1 MRVIA
6 ERDLDARMR
15 DGTVLRADVYRPD
28 RSGQFP
34 VVLQRTP
41 YDKRRD
47 IFLAHGREFAENGYV
62 AVFQDVRGRYASDG
76 ELKMGFFSADHHD
89 TEDGYDTV
97 EWAAGLPWSNGRVGT
112 FGSSYGGWTQWAMA
126 HTRPPHLV
134 TMIPGMIAADLLD
147 RELSGVLRLG
157 RVLSWCVQNL
167 SADTRVRAGART
179 GPRTLPEAER
189 LYYQRD
195 REKWLWFLPLSD
207 LPEEAL
213 HDVRPLWLEWLGN
226 HAVDTFRFLERHSEV
241 NVPAL
246 SITAWYDQQIGTIK
260 HFTGMSESGM
270 TEDARSGQRLIIGP
284 WTHGYDF
291 ARRVGEVD
299 FGPEAKRDYVE
310 ICLRWFD
317 YWLKQDGAGPAAEWP
332 PVQLFVMGAN
342 RWRGESEWPLART
355 EYTRLYLHSSGSANT
370 QSGDGTLSAEPPGD
384 EPPDRYVYDP
394 RDPLMTLYSP
404 NGQQAPYDQRALDG
418 RQDVLVYRTPPLE
431 KPVEVTGPVTVKLH
445 AASSARDTDWV
456 VKLIDVWPGGFAQE
470 VCHGILRARYRDSYD
485 SPSLLEPDRACEFT
499 VNVNPTSNLF
509 KAGHRIRVDITSSD
523 FPNFDRNHN
532 TGGND
537 YFEADLAPARQT
549 VFHDAGRPSHV
560 VLPVIP

>member
-1 MRVIA
+1 MKVIV
-6 ERDLDARMR
+6 ERDLQARMR
-15 DGTVLRADVYRPD
+15 DGTLLRADVYRPD
-28 RSGQFP
+28 RPGQYP

-41 YDKRRD
+41 YSKQRES
-47 IFLAHGREFAENGYV
+47 FAVHGREFAKNGYV

-89 TEDGYDTV
+89 AEDGYDTV
-97 EWAAGLPWSNGRVGT
+97 EWAAALPWSNGRVGT

-157 RVLSWCVQNL
+157 RVLTWCTQNL
-167 SADTRVRAGART
+167 SADTRARAGAA
-179 GPRTLPEAER
+179 GAKTLPEAER
-189 LYYQRD
+189 LFHERD
-195 REKWLWFLPLSD
+195 RDKWLWFLPLSD
-207 LPEEAL
+207 LPDEAL
-213 HDVRPLWLEWLGN
+213 HDIRPLWLEWLDN
-226 HAVDTFRFLERHSEV
+226 HAVDTFRFVERHSEV
-241 NVPAL
+241 DVPVL

-260 HFTGMSESGM
+260 HFTGMSENGM
-270 TEDARSGQRLIIGP
+270 TENARSAQRLIIGP

-299 FGPEAKRDYVE
+299 FGREAERDYVE
-310 ICLRWFD
+310 ICLQWFD
-317 YWLKQDGAGPAAEWP
+317 RWLKEEMDGPAGQWP
-332 PVQLFVMGAN
+332 PIQLFVMGAN
-342 RWRGESEWPLART
+342 RWRGEHEWPPARA
-355 EYTRLYLHSSGSANT
+355 EYTRFYLRS
-370 QSGDGTLSAEPPGD
+370 DGALSPEPPGE
-384 EPPDRYVYDP
+384 EPADRYVYDP

-404 NGQQAPYDQRALDG
+404 KGQQAPYDQRALDG
-418 RQDVLVYRTPPLE
+418 RQDVLTYRTPPLE
-431 KPVEVTGPVTVKLH
+431 KPVEVTGPVTASLH

-456 VKLIDVWPGGFAQE
+456 VKLIDVWPDGFAQE
-470 VCHGILRARYRDSYD
+470 LCHGILRARYRDSYEN
-485 SPSLLEPDRACEFT
+485 PSLLTPDRPYEFT

-509 KAGHRIRVDITSSD
+509 KAGHRIRVDVTSSD

-537 YFEADLAPARQT
+537 YFEADLLAARQT
-549 VFHDAGRPSHV
+549 VFHDAERPSHV